1 MRQGPGASA
10 SCRHFSGKL
19 NELLKLQYRMT
30 VPTPCETRHEIFGV
44 VLNGVS
50 TISMAMISA
59 MTSCREGHSER
70 RYNTFD
76 ERRLSD
82 EVVFLACGKG
92 GRL

>member
-1 MRQGPGASA
+1 
-10 SCRHFSGKL
+10 
-19 NELLKLQYRMT
+19 
-30 VPTPCETRHEIFGV
+30 
-44 VLNGVS
+44 LNGVS
-50 TISMAMISA
+50 MISIAMISA